1 MDNETYTHLDSPSEA
16 LNETHALDLHPQEA
30 QTVGPHGL
38 EDTQIQEW
46 LESLDSVLESSGP
59 EVAREILERLRAHA
73 TVSGIDLP
81 FSANTPYTN
90 SIPARLEPLFPGDQ
104 LLERRI
110 KSLIRW
116 NALAMVVRA
125 NRVEHNIGG
134 HISTYASAATLY
146 EVGFNH
152 FFRARTEEFEGD
164 TVYFQGHAAP
174 GMYARAFLEGRL
186 SLQQLENFRRE
197 LKPGGGLSSYPHPW
211 LMPDFWE
218 FPTVSMGLSPLMA
231 IYQARFNR
239 YLEDRGLKPKTDAKV
254 WAFLGD
260 GETDEPE
267 SLGAITLA
275 SREKL
280 DNLIF
285 VVNCNLQRLDGPV
298 RGNGQIIQELESA
311 FRGARWNVI
320 KVLWGSEWDPILER
334 DKEGLLVKRMGELV
348 DGEYQKLVVS
358 SGAYVREHFFGSDPR
373 LLALVEPLPDEALRR
388 LRLGGHD
395 PRKVYAAYKAAVEH
409 QGSPTV
415 ILARTIKGYGLGEAG
430 EGKNVTHQQKKLNE
444 DELKEFRSRFGIP
457 MNDHDCVEVPF
468 YRPAEDSVEI
478 QYLKARREALGGY
491 VPKRSARSKPLVA
504 NQDELWKEFFEGSE
518 GREVST
524 TMAFVGMLRKMLR
537 DPEMG
542 KLVVPIVP
550 DEARTFGMESL
561 FRTVGIYSSVGQR
574 YEPVDVNTL
583 LYYKEAK
590 DGQILEE
597 GITEAGSMA
606 SFIAAGTAYATHGI
620 NTIPFFIYYSMF
632 GFQRIADFIWAA
644 ADMRCRGFLLGG
656 TSGRT
661 TLSGEGLQHQDG
673 NSHVLALPVPNLR
686 AYDPAFAYE
695 IAVIIQDG
703 IRRMYKDRENL
714 FYYITVMN
722 EPYAMP
728 TMPEGVHDGILKGMY
743 RYRAANNPKAKLR
756 AQLFGSGAILNEAL
770 RAQEILETKYGVA
783 ADVWSVTSY
792 KELYVNGNE
801 VERWNRLHPG
811 EKPRVPYVTECLANA
826 PGVLVAATD
835 YLKTLPNM
843 VSKWMPRRL
852 AALGTDGFGRS
863 EGRSSLRDFF
873 EVDAKFITLATL
885 HELATDGKLDKSVLD
900 KAIKDLGINPEKPN
914 PVIS

>member
-1 MDNETYTHLDSPSEA
+1 MDNETYTPSQH
-16 LNETHALDLHPQEA
+16 NI
-30 QTVGPHGL
+30 
-38 EDTQIQEW
+38 EDVEIQEW

-59 EVAREILERLRAHA
+59 EVAAEILERLRAHA
-73 TVSGIDLP
+73 TVAGIDLP
-81 FSANTPYTN
+81 FTANTPYANT
-90 SIPARLEPLFPGDQ
+90 IPARLEPLFPGDQ
-104 LLERRI
+104 ELERRI

-152 FFRARTEEFEGD
+152 FFRARSPEFEGD
-164 TVYFQGHAAP
+164 TVYFQGHASP
-174 GMYARAFLEGRL
+174 GIYARAFVEGRL
-186 SLQQLENFRRE
+186 TPQQLENFRRE

-239 YLEDRGLKPKTDAKV
+239 YLENRGLKPATDAKV

-285 VVNCNLQRLDGPV
+285 VINCNLQRLDGPV

-334 DKEGLLVKRMGELV
+334 DTEGLLVKRMGEMV

-358 SGAYVREHFFGSDPR
+358 SGAYVREQFFGSDPR

-395 PRKVYAAYKAAVEH
+395 PRKVYAAYKAATEF
-409 QGSPTV
+409 QGGPTV

-430 EGKNVTHQQKKLNE
+430 EGKNITHQQKKLNE
-444 DELKEFRSRFGIP
+444 EELREFRSRFGVP
-457 MNDHDCVEVPF
+457 LNDNDCIEVPF
-468 YRPAEDSVEI
+468 YRPPEDSVEL
-478 QYLKARREALGGY
+478 QYLRARREALGGY
-491 VPKRSARSKPLVA
+491 TPKRSVRSKPIA
-504 NQDELWKEFFEGSE
+504 ADHDELFKEFFDGSD

-537 DPEMG
+537 DPEIG

-561 FRTVGIYSSVGQR
+561 FRTVGIYSSVGQK
-574 YEPVDVNTL
+574 YEPVDASTL
-583 LYYKEAK
+583 LYYKEAQ

-644 ADMRCRGFLLGG
+644 ADMRVRGFLLGG

-673 NSHVLALPVPNLR
+673 NSHILALPVPNLR

-703 IRRMYKDRENL
+703 IRRMYKDGENL

-728 TMPEGVHDGILKGMY
+728 VMAQPSEKIKEGILRGMY
-743 RYRAANNPKAKLR
+743 RFRASENKKSKLR
-756 AQLFGSGAILNEAL
+756 AQLFGSGAILNEVL
-770 RAQEILETKYGVA
+770 RAQEILETKYAVA

-792 KELYVNGNE
+792 KELYVDGNE
-801 VERWNRLHPG
+801 CDRWNRLHPG
-811 EKPRVPYVTECLANA
+811 DKPRVPYLTQQLAKSD
-826 PGVLVAATD
+826 GVLVAASD
-835 YLKTLPNM
+835 YLKSLPAM
-843 VSKWMPRRL
+843 VSQWMPRRL
-852 AALGTDGFGRS
+852 CTLGTDGFGRS
-863 EGRSSLRDFF
+863 EGRTALRDFF
-873 EVDAKFITLATL
+873 EVDARFITLATL
-885 HELATDGKLDKSVLD
+885 HELFQEGKIERSVVD
-900 KAIKDLGINPEKPN
+900 KAIADLGINPEKLN

>member
-1 MDNETYTHLDSPSEA
+1 MAAHNRAIPTRDNVNMANETYI
-16 LNETHALDLHPQEA
+16 Q
-30 QTVGPHGL
+30 PHHI
-38 EDTQIQEW
+38 EDVEIQEW

-59 EVAREILERLRAHA
+59 EVAAEILERLRAHA
-73 TVSGIDLP
+73 TVNGIDLP
-81 FSANTPYTN
+81 FTANTPYANT
-90 SIPARLEPLFPGDQ
+90 IPLRLEPLFPGDQ
-104 LLERRI
+104 ELERRI

-125 NRVEHNIGG
+125 NREEHNIGG

-152 FFRARTEEFEGD
+152 FFRGRSAEFEGD
-164 TVYFQGHAAP
+164 TIYFQGHAAP
-174 GMYARAFLEGRL
+174 GIYARAFMEGRI
-186 SLQQLENFRRE
+186 SAQQLENFRRE

-239 YLEDRGLKPKTDAKV
+239 YLENRGLKEPTDAKV

-275 SREKL
+275 SREHL

-334 DKEGLLVKRMGELV
+334 DTEGLLVKRMGELV

-358 SGAYVREHFFGSDPR
+358 SGAYVRQHFFGHDER
-373 LLALVEPLPDEALRR
+373 LLKLVEPLPDEALRR

-409 QGSPTV
+409 KGGPTV

-444 DELKEFRSRFGIP
+444 DELREFRSRFGVP
-457 MNDHDCVEVPF
+457 LNDEDCITVPF
-468 YRPAEDSVEI
+468 YRPAEDSAEI
-478 QYLKARREALGGY
+478 QYLRNRREALGGY
-491 VPKRSARSKPLVA
+491 TPKRSIRSKPLVA
-504 NQDELWKEFFEGSE
+504 NHDDLFKEFTEGSDE
-518 GREVST
+518 REVST
-524 TMAFVGMLRKMLR
+524 TMAFVAMLRKMLK
-537 DPEMG
+537 DPEIG
-542 KLVVPIVP
+542 KLIVPIVP

-561 FRTVGIYSSVGQR
+561 FRTVGIYASGGQK
-574 YEPVDVNTL
+574 YEPVDMNTL
-583 LYYKEAK
+583 LLYKEAK

-606 SFIAAGTAYATHGI
+606 SFIAAGSAYATHGI

-632 GFQRIADFIWAA
+632 GFQRIGDFIWAA
-644 ADMRCRGFLLGG
+644 ADMRTRGFLLGG

-673 NSHVLALPVPNLR
+673 NSHILALPVPNLK

-703 IRRMYKDRENL
+703 IRRMYKDGENW

-728 TMPEGVHDGILKGMY
+728 PIPAGAREGILKGMY
-743 RYRAANNPKAKLR
+743 RYRASTNKKAKLK
-756 AQLFGSGAILNEAL
+756 AQLFGSGAILNEVL
-770 RAQEILETKYGVA
+770 RAQEILEQKYSVA

-792 KELYVNGNE
+792 KELYIDAIE
-801 VERWNRLHPG
+801 TERWNRLNPR
-811 EKPRVPYVTECLANA
+811 EKQRVPYVSKCLADA
-826 PGVLVAATD
+826 HGVLVAASD

-843 VSKWMPRRL
+843 ISKWMPRRL

-863 EGRSSLRDFF
+863 EGRTSLRDFF
-873 EVDAKFITLATL
+873 EVDAKFIVLATL
-885 HELATDGKLDKSVLD
+885 HELSEDGKMDAKVVD
-900 KAIKDLGINPEKPN
+900 QAIEDLGIVKSKPN
-914 PVIS
+914 PVVS

>member
-1 MDNETYTHLDSPSEA
+1 MATAHSQFGDESQETRVESETLMQTHHLD
-16 LNETHALDLHPQEA
+16 DLE
-30 QTVGPHGL
+30 
-38 EDTQIQEW
+38 IQEW
-46 LESLDSVLESSGP
+46 FESLDSVLEASGP
-59 EVAREILERLRAHA
+59 DVAREILERLRAHA
-73 TVSGIDLP
+73 TVNGIDLP
-81 FSANTPYTN
+81 FTANTPYTN
-90 SIPARLEPLFPGDQ
+90 TIPLRLQPIFPGDQ
-104 LLERRI
+104 ELERRI

-125 NRVEHNIGG
+125 NREEHNIGG

-152 FFRARTEEFEGD
+152 FWRARGEAFEGD
-164 TVYFQGHAAP
+164 TIYFQGHAAP
-174 GMYARAFLEGRL
+174 GMYARAFMEGRL
-186 SLQQLENFRRE
+186 SKEKLENFRRE

-231 IYQARFNR
+231 IYQARFQR
-239 YLEDRGLKPKTDAKV
+239 YLENRGLKPATDAKV

-275 SREKL
+275 AREKL

-285 VVNCNLQRLDGPV
+285 VINCNLQRLDGPV

-311 FRGARWNVI
+311 FRGAKWNVI

-334 DKEGLLVKRMGELV
+334 DTEGLLVKRMGELV

-358 SGAYVREHFFGSDPR
+358 SGAYVREHFFGHDPR
-373 LLALVEPLPDEALRR
+373 LLKLVEPLPDEALRR

-409 QGSPTV
+409 KGGPTV
-415 ILARTIKGYGLGEAG
+415 ILARTSKGYGLGEAG

-444 DELKEFRSRFGIP
+444 EELKEFRSRFGIP
-457 MNDHDCVEVPF
+457 LNDQDCIEVPF
-468 YRPAEDSVEI
+468 YRPAEDSEEI
-478 QYLKARREALGGY
+478 QYLRARREALGGY
-491 VPKRSARSKPLVA
+491 TPNRAVRSKPITTD
-504 NQDELWKEFFEGSE
+504 NEELFKEFYEGSE

-524 TMAFVGMLRKMLR
+524 TMAFVGMLRKMLK
-537 DPEMG
+537 DPEIG

-561 FRTVGIYSSVGQR
+561 FRTVGIYSSVGQK

-606 SFIAAGTAYATHGI
+606 SFIASGTAYSTNGI

-632 GFQRIADFIWAA
+632 GFQRIGDFVWAA
-644 ADMRCRGFLLGG
+644 ADMRTRGFMLGG

-673 NSHVLALPVPNLR
+673 NSHVLALPVPNLM
-686 AYDPAFAYE
+686 AYDPAYAYE
-695 IAVIIQDG
+695 IAVILQDG
-703 IRRMYKDRENL
+703 IKRMYKDGENI

-722 EPYAMP
+722 EPYVMP
-728 TMPEGVHDGILKGMY
+728 TMPAGAREGILKGMY
-743 RYRAANNPKAKLR
+743 KFRAATNKKAKLR

-770 RAQEILETKYGVA
+770 RAQEILEQKYGVA
-783 ADVWSVTSY
+783 ADVWSLTSY
-792 KELYVNGNE
+792 KALYTDGIE
-801 VERWNRLHPG
+801 TERWNRLHPK
-811 EKPRVPYVTECLANA
+811 EKAKLPYVAQCLSDA
-826 PGVLVAATD
+826 PGAIVAATD

-843 VSKWMPRRL
+843 ISKWVPRRM
-852 AALGTDGFGRS
+852 ATLGTDGFGRS
-863 EGRSSLRDFF
+863 EGRASLRDFF

-885 HELATDGKLDKSVLD
+885 HELALDGKIETSIVE
-900 KAIKDLGINPEKPN
+900 KAIGELGINPEKWN
-914 PVIS
+914 PVVS

>member
-1 MDNETYTHLDSPSEA
+1 MDNETFT
-16 LNETHALDLHPQEA
+16 Q
-30 QTVGPHGL
+30 PHGIDDV
-38 EDTQIQEW
+38 EIQEW
-46 LESLDSVLESSGP
+46 LESLDAVLESSGA
-59 EVAREILERLRAHA
+59 EVATEILERLRAHA
-73 TVSGIDLP
+73 TVNGIDLP
-81 FSANTPYTN
+81 FTANTPYANT
-90 SIPARLEPLFPGDQ
+90 IPHRLEPRFPGDQ
-104 LLERRI
+104 ELERRI
-110 KSLIRW
+110 KSLVRW

-134 HISTYASAATLY
+134 HISTFASAATLY
-146 EVGFNH
+146 EVGQNH
-152 FFRARTEEFEGD
+152 FFRGRTENFEGD

-186 SLQQLENFRRE
+186 SAQQLENFRRE

-218 FPTVSMGLSPLMA
+218 YPSVSMGLSPLMA
-231 IYQARFNR
+231 IYQARYNR
-239 YLEDRGLKPKTDAKV
+239 YLEDRGLKPITDAKV

-285 VVNCNLQRLDGPV
+285 VINCNLQRLDGPV

-320 KVLWGSEWDPILER
+320 KVFWGSEWDPILDR
-334 DKEGLLVKRMGELV
+334 DTEGLLVKRMGELV
-348 DGEYQKLVVS
+348 DGEYQKLVVE
-358 SGAYVREHFFGSDPR
+358 SGAYVRQHFFGSDPR
-373 LLALVEPLPDEALRR
+373 LLKLVEPLSDDALRR

-395 PRKVYAAYKAAVEH
+395 PKKVYAAYKSAFDH
-409 QGSPTV
+409 KGSPTV

-444 DELKEFRSRFGIP
+444 DELRVFRSRFAVP
-457 MNDHDCVEVPF
+457 LNDEDCVEVPF
-468 YRPAEDSVEI
+468 YRPPENSAEI
-478 QYLKARREALGGY
+478 QYLRTRREILGGY
-491 VPKRSARSKPLVA
+491 VPQRAARSKPLEA
-504 NQDELWKEFFEGSE
+504 DHDELFKEFMDGSD

-524 TMAFVGMLRKMLR
+524 TMAFVGMLRKMLK
-537 DPEMG
+537 DPEIG

-606 SFIAAGTAYATHGI
+606 SFIAAGSAYATHGI

-644 ADMRCRGFLLGG
+644 ADMRTRGFLLGG
-656 TSGRT
+656 TAGRT
-661 TLSGEGLQHQDG
+661 TLAGEGLQHQDG
-673 NSHVLALPVPNLR
+673 NSHVLALSVPNLR

-703 IRRMYKDRENL
+703 IRRMYKDGENI

-722 EPYAMP
+722 EQYAMP
-728 TMPEGVHDGILKGMY
+728 ALPTDVKDVKDGILNGMY
-743 RYRAANNPKAKLR
+743 RFRASANKKSKLR
-756 AQLFGSGAILNEAL
+756 AQLFGSGAILREAL
-770 RAQEILETKYGVA
+770 QAQEILDTKFGVA
-783 ADVWSVTSY
+783 ADVWSITSY
-792 KELYVNGNE
+792 KQLYVDGNE
-801 VERWNRLHPG
+801 TDRWNRLHPG
-811 EKPRVPYVTECLANA
+811 EEQRVPYVTRTLGDA
-826 PGVLVAATD
+826 PGVLVAASD

-843 VSKWMPRRL
+843 ISKWLPRRL
-852 AALGTDGFGRS
+852 ASLGTDGFGRS
-863 EGRSSLRDFF
+863 EGRSALREFF
-873 EVDAKFITLATL
+873 EVDARFIALATL
-885 HELATDGKLDKSVLD
+885 HELFIDGKIERSVID
-900 KAIKDLGINPEKPN
+900 KAIKELGLDPEKLN

>member
-1 MDNETYTHLDSPSEA
+1 MDNELTVPLQGLDPSE
-16 LNETHALDLHPQEA
+16 
-30 QTVGPHGL
+30 
-38 EDTQIQEW
+38 IQEW
-46 LESLDSVLESSGP
+46 LESLDSVLQSSGP
-59 EVAREILERLRAHA
+59 DVASYILERLRAHA
-73 TVSGIDLP
+73 KVVGIEIP
-81 FSANTPYTN
+81 FTAKTPYVNT
-90 SIPARLEPLFPGDQ
+90 IPHSLQPAFPGDQ
-104 LLERRI
+104 QLERRI
-110 KSLIRW
+110 KSLVRW
-116 NALAMVVRA
+116 NAIAMVVRA
-125 NRVEHNIGG
+125 NREEHNIGG

-152 FFRARTEEFEGD
+152 FFRARTPEFEGD

-174 GMYARAFLEGRL
+174 GIYARAFLEGRL
-186 SLQQLENFRRE
+186 SAAKLENFRRE
-197 LKPGGGLSSYPHPW
+197 LKAGGGLSSYPHPW

-231 IYQARFNR
+231 IYQARYNR
-239 YLEDRGLKPKTDAKV
+239 YLEDRGIKPVTDAKV

-275 SREKL
+275 AREKL

-285 VVNCNLQRLDGPV
+285 VINCNLQRLDGPV

-311 FRGARWNVI
+311 FRGAGWNVI
-320 KVLWGSEWDPILER
+320 KVLWGTEWDSILDR
-334 DKEGLLVKRMGELV
+334 DTEGLLVKRMGELV

-373 LLALVEPLPDEALRR
+373 LLRLVEPLADEELRR

-395 PRKVYAAYKAAVEH
+395 PRKVYAAYKSAVEH
-409 QGSPTV
+409 KGAPTV

-444 DELKEFRSRFGIP
+444 EELREFRSRFDIP
-457 MNDHDCVEVPF
+457 LTDEQCAEVPF
-468 YRPAEDSVEI
+468 YRPADNSEEA
-478 QYLKARREALGGY
+478 QYLRARREELGGY
-491 VPKRSARSKPLVA
+491 VPRRSVRAKPLVA
-504 NQDELWKEFFEGSE
+504 DHDELFNEFLTGSD

-524 TMAFVGMLRKMLR
+524 TMAFVGILRKMLR

-542 KLVVPIVP
+542 KLIVPIVP

-644 ADMRCRGFLLGG
+644 ADMRVRGFLLGG

-661 TLSGEGLQHQDG
+661 TLAGEGLQHQDG
-673 NSHVLALPVPNLR
+673 NSQVLALPVPNLR

-695 IAVIIQDG
+695 LAVIIQDG
-703 IRRMYKDRENL
+703 IRRMYKEGESI

-728 TMPEGVHDGILKGMY
+728 EMPGDVREGILKGMY
-743 RYRAANNPKAKLR
+743 KFRAATNGDSKLR

-770 RAQEILETKYGVA
+770 RAQEILAEKYGVA

-792 KELYVNGNE
+792 KALYSDGIE
-801 VERWNRLHPG
+801 TDRWNRLHPG
-811 EKPRVPYVTECLANA
+811 EKPRVPYVTECLGDA

-835 YLKTLPNM
+835 YLKTLPSM
-843 VSKWMPRRL
+843 ISQWIPRRM
-852 AALGTDGFGRS
+852 ATLGTDGFGRS
-863 EGRSSLRDFF
+863 EGRASLRDFF
-873 EVDAKFITLATL
+873 EVDSRFITLAAL
-885 HELATDGKLDKSVLD
+885 NELFLDRKIQKCVIE
-900 KAIKDLGINPEKPN
+900 KAIADLGIDSEKPN
-914 PVIS
+914 PVTS

>member
-1 MDNETYTHLDSPSEA
+1 MDNELST
-16 LNETHALDLHPQEA
+16 QR
-30 QTVGPHGL
+30 HGM
-38 EDTQIQEW
+38 EDVEIQEW
-46 LESLDSVLESSGP
+46 LESLDSVLDSSGP
-59 EVAREILERLRAHA
+59 EVAAEILERLRAHA
-73 TVSGIDLP
+73 TVNGIDLP
-81 FSANTPYTN
+81 FSANTPYANT
-90 SIPARLEPLFPGDQ
+90 IPVRLQPLFPGDQ
-104 LLERRI
+104 ELERRI

-152 FFRARTEEFEGD
+152 FFRARSEEFEGD
-164 TVYFQGHAAP
+164 TVYFQGHASP
-174 GMYARAFLEGRL
+174 GIYARAFLEGRL
-186 SLQQLENFRRE
+186 SAQKLENFRRE

-239 YLEDRGLKPKTDAKV
+239 YLEDRGMKPATDAKV

-285 VVNCNLQRLDGPV
+285 VINCNLQRLDGPV

-320 KVLWGSEWDPILER
+320 KVLWGSEWDPIFER
-334 DKEGLLVKRMGELV
+334 DTEGLLIKRMGQTV

-358 SGAYVREHFFGSDPR
+358 SGSYVREHFFGSDPR
-373 LLALVEPLPDEALRR
+373 LLKLVEPMSDESLRR

-395 PRKVYAAYKAAVEH
+395 PRKVYAAYRAAVEH
-409 QGSPTV
+409 KGSTTV

-430 EGKNVTHQQKKLNE
+430 EEKNVTHQQKKLNE
-444 DELKEFRSRFGIP
+444 DELREFRSRFGILL
-457 MNDHDCVEVPF
+457 NDEDCIEVPF
-468 YRPAEDSVEI
+468 YRPAEDSIEI
-478 QYLKARREALGGY
+478 QYLRARREAMGGY
-491 VPKRSARSKPLVA
+491 VPKRSIRAKPLLA
-504 NQDELWKEFFEGSE
+504 DHDELFKEFLEGSE

-524 TMAFVGMLRKMLR
+524 TMAFVGMLRKMLK
-537 DPEMG
+537 DPEIG
-542 KLVVPIVP
+542 KLIVPIVP

-561 FRTVGIYSSVGQR
+561 FRTAGIYSSVGQK

-597 GITEAGSMA
+597 GITEAGSMG
-606 SFIAAGTAYATHGI
+606 SFMAAGSA
-620 NTIPFFIYYSMF
+620 
-632 GFQRIADFIWAA
+632 
-644 ADMRCRGFLLGG
+644 
-656 TSGRT
+656 
-661 TLSGEGLQHQDG
+661 
-673 NSHVLALPVPNLR
+673 
-686 AYDPAFAYE
+686 
-695 IAVIIQDG
+695 
-703 IRRMYKDRENL
+703 
-714 FYYITVMN
+714 
-722 EPYAMP
+722 YAMP
-728 TMPEGVHDGILKGMY
+728 PMPGNVKDGILRGMY
-743 RYRAANNPKAKLR
+743 RFRSAANGKAKLR

-770 RAQEILETKYGVA
+770 RAQEILETKYDVA

-792 KELYVNGNE
+792 KELYNDGNE
-801 VERWNRLHPG
+801 TERWNRLHPG
-811 EKPRVPYVTECLANA
+811 EKTRVPYVTKCLADA
-826 PGVLVAATD
+826 PGVLVAASD

-843 VSKWMPRRL
+843 ISKWMPRRL

-863 EGRSSLRDFF
+863 EGRAALRDFF
-873 EVDAKFITLATL
+873 EVDSRFITLATL
-885 HELATDGKLDKSVLD
+885 HELFVDGKIERSDLD
-900 KAIKDLGINPEKPN
+900 KAMKDLGINADKPN
-914 PVIS
+914 PAIS

>member
-1 MDNETYTHLDSPSEA
+1 MDNETYT
-16 LNETHALDLHPQEA
+16 Q
-30 QTVGPHGL
+30 PHHI
-38 EDTQIQEW
+38 EDVEIQEW
-46 LESLDSVLESSGP
+46 LESLDSVLESSGA
-59 EVAREILERLRAHA
+59 EVASEILQRLRAHA
-73 TVSGIDLP
+73 TVNGIDLP
-81 FSANTPYTN
+81 FTANTPYANT
-90 SIPARLEPLFPGDQ
+90 IPVRLEPLFPGDQ
-104 LLERRI
+104 ELERRI

-125 NRVEHNIGG
+125 NREEHNIGG

-152 FFRARTEEFEGD
+152 FFRARTPEFEGD

-174 GMYARAFLEGRL
+174 GIYARAFMEGRL
-186 SLQQLENFRRE
+186 STQQLENFRRE

-231 IYQARFNR
+231 IYQARFSR
-239 YLEDRGLKPKTDAKV
+239 YLENRGLKPATDAKV
-254 WAFLGD
+254 WAYLGD

-275 SREKL
+275 SRENL

-334 DKEGLLVKRMGELV
+334 DTEGLLVKRMGELV

-358 SGAYVREHFFGSDPR
+358 SGAYVRQHFFGNDER
-373 LLALVEPLPDEALRR
+373 LLKLVEPLPDEALRR

-409 QGSPTV
+409 KGGPTV

-444 DELKEFRSRFGIP
+444 DELREFRSRFGIP
-457 MNDHDCVEVPF
+457 LNDEDCATVPF
-468 YRPAEDSVEI
+468 YRPAEDSTEI
-478 QYLKARREALGGY
+478 EYLRARREALGGY
-491 VPKRSARSKPLVA
+491 TPKRRIRSTPIAAVH
-504 NQDELWKEFFEGSE
+504 DELFKEFTEGSDE
-518 GREVST
+518 REVST
-524 TMAFVGMLRKMLR
+524 TMAFVAMLRKMLK
-537 DPEMG
+537 DAEIG
-542 KLVVPIVP
+542 KLIVPIVP

-561 FRTVGIYSSVGQR
+561 FRTVGIYASGGQK
-574 YEPVDVNTL
+574 YDPVDMNTL
-583 LYYKEAK
+583 LLYREAK

-606 SFIAAGTAYATHGI
+606 SFMAAGSAYATHGI

-632 GFQRIADFIWAA
+632 GFQRIGDFIWAA
-644 ADMRCRGFLLGG
+644 ADMRTRGFLLGG
-656 TSGRT
+656 TAGRT

-673 NSHVLALPVPNLR
+673 NSHILALPVPNLK

-703 IRRMYKDRENL
+703 IRRMYKDGENW

-722 EPYAMP
+722 EQYAMP
-728 TMPEGVHDGILKGMY
+728 PMPAGVREGILKGMY
-743 RYRAANNPKAKLR
+743 KYRPSVNKKAKLK

-770 RAQEILETKYGVA
+770 RAQEILEQKYSVA

-792 KELYVNGNE
+792 KELYVDAIE
-801 VERWNRLHPG
+801 TERWNRLNPG
-811 EKPRVPYVTECLANA
+811 EKPRVPYVSRCLADSQ
-826 PGVLVAATD
+826 GVLVAASD

-843 VSKWMPRRL
+843 IAKWMPRRL

-863 EGRSSLRDFF
+863 EGRTSLRDFF
-873 EVDAKFITLATL
+873 EVDAKFIVLATL
-885 HELATDGKLDKSVLD
+885 HELSADGKIDAKVVD
-900 KAIKDLGINPEKPN
+900 KAIEDLGIVKTKPN
-914 PVIS
+914 PVVA

>member
-1 MDNETYTHLDSPSEA
+1 VSSA
-16 LNETHALDLHPQEA
+16 LPQFGGPEEEMGKD
-30 QTVGPHGL
+30 TVVQQQHTIDDV
-38 EDTQIQEW
+38 EIQEW

-59 EVAREILERLRAHA
+59 EVAAEILERLRAHA
-73 TVSGIDLP
+73 TVNGIDLP
-81 FSANTPYTN
+81 FTANTPYTN
-90 SIPARLEPLFPGDQ
+90 TIPLRLQPLFPGDQ
-104 LLERRI
+104 ELERRI

-125 NRVEHNIGG
+125 NREEHNIGG

-152 FFRARTEEFEGD
+152 FFRGRTENFEGD

-174 GMYARAFLEGRL
+174 GFYSRAFMEGRL
-186 SLQQLENFRRE
+186 SAQQLENFRRE

-231 IYQARFNR
+231 IYQARYNR
-239 YLEDRGLKPKTDAKV
+239 YLEDRGLKPRTDAKV

-311 FRGARWNVI
+311 FRGAKWNVI

-334 DKEGLLVKRMGELV
+334 DTEGLLVKRMGELV

-358 SGAYVREHFFGSDPR
+358 SGAYVREHFFGNDER
-373 LLALVEPLPDEALRR
+373 LLKLVEPLPDEALRR

-409 QGSPTV
+409 KGSPTV

-444 DELKEFRSRFGIP
+444 EELREFRSRFGIP
-457 MNDHDCVEVPF
+457 LNDEDCATVPF
-468 YRPAEDSVEI
+468 YRPSEESAEI

-491 VPKRSARSKPLVA
+491 LPQRKARSAQLSG
-504 NQDELWKEFFEGSE
+504 DYEELFKEFLEGSE
-518 GREVST
+518 DREVST
-524 TMAFVGMLRKMLR
+524 TMAFVAMLRKMLK
-537 DPEMG
+537 DQEIG

-561 FRTVGIYSSVGQR
+561 FRTVGIYSSVGQK

-590 DGQILEE
+590 NGQILEE

-632 GFQRIADFIWAA
+632 GFQRIGDFIWAA
-644 ADMRCRGFLLGG
+644 ADMRARGFLLGG

-695 IAVIIQDG
+695 IAVIIEDG
-703 IRRMYKDRENL
+703 IRRMYKDGESC

-728 TMPEGVHDGILKGMY
+728 AMPAGAKEGILKGMY
-743 RYRAANNPKAKLR
+743 RFRAAGNKKAKLR

-770 RAQEILETKYGVA
+770 RAQEILDQKYGVA

-792 KELYVNGNE
+792 KALYNDGNE
-801 VERWNRLHPG
+801 TERWNRLHPK
-811 EKPRVPYVTECLANA
+811 EKQRVPYVTEQLADA
-826 PGVLVAATD
+826 PGVIVAATD

-843 VSKWMPRRL
+843 IAKWVPRRM
-852 AALGTDGFGRS
+852 ATLGTDGFGRS
-863 EGRSSLRDFF
+863 EGRASLRDFF
-873 EVDAKFITLATL
+873 EVDAKFITIATL
-885 HELATDGKLDKSVLD
+885 HELAADGKIEASVVE
-900 KAIKDLGINPEKPN
+900 KAIQELGANPEKAN